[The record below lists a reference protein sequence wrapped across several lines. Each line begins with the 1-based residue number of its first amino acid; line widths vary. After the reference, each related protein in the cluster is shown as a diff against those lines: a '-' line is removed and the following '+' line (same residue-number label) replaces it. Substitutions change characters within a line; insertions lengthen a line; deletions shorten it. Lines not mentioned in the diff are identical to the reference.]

1 MTLSTFALIYLCF
14 YYVTATLAFFRARQG
29 TAPKIHNSVAAMIIG
44 AVGTLLIYFSSVLS
58 PSGTVPLVFVA
69 AMALVP
75 VFLWGFGNFVGLIVA
90 TWRPYLPA
98 QIALGAL
105 AIGLPL
111 LLAILAG
118 VQPALPS
125 STPFPATS
133 EPSAGVENTSEDG
146 DVIPDGSDN

>member
-1 MTLSTFALIYLCF
+1 MTLSTFSFIYLSF
-14 YYVTATLAFFRARQG
+14 YYVTFTLAFFRARAG
-29 TAPKIHNSVAAMIIG
+29 TAPKPHNSVAAMIIG

-75 VFLWGFGNFVGLIVA
+75 VFLWGFGNLVGLVVA

-105 AIGLPL
+105 ALGLPL
-111 LLAILAG
+111 LAAILAG
-118 VQPALPS
+118 VQPALLNTTQVPLS
-125 STPFPATS
+125 SSPAAES
-133 EPSAGVENTSEDG
+133 ISIGEEARRQG
-146 DVIPDGSDN
+146 PDN